1 MFSTSKKLVLKR
13 WVLVSIAL
21 SVSAL
26 TLRGE
31 DLPAGNKDAP
41 QRLAQ
46 SPRQTEVVEIKTPS
60 GDLIRARVAYPA
72 GDGPAP
78 VVIALHG
85 IPGWKPW
92 IEMLA
97 DQLAAAGFIGVAPDM
112 ASGKGPG
119 GVGTADLD
127 ASDASRLVFSLT
139 WEEVVERINAVA
151 DYAMALPGAQ
161 KQFAVMGFCWGG
173 RTAFAYAGERPD
185 LGAAVVYYG
194 ESPSAEV
201 LARISAPILGLYGKD
216 DARVNVTIEPAAI
229 EMKRLGKSYQYE
241 LYEGAGHAFLENQTR
256 SDVWTEMGL
265 RSWAN
270 REEGANVAATQKA
283 WPRTV
288 QFLKEHLQPL
298 K

>member
-1 MFSTSKKLVLKR
+1 MFSKSKQLVLKR
-13 WVLVSIAL
+13 LVLVSVAF

-46 SPRQTEVVEIKTPS
+46 SPRHTEVVEIKTPS
-60 GDLIRARVAYPA
+60 GDLIRARVAYPE
-72 GDGPAP
+72 GSDPAP

-97 DQLAAAGFIGVAPDM
+97 DHLAAAGFIGVAPDM

-119 GVGTADLD
+119 GSGTAGLE
-127 ASDASRLVFSLT
+127 ASDASRLMFSLT

-161 KQFAVMGFCWGG
+161 KHTN
-173 RTAFAYAGERPD
+173 RT
-185 LGAAVVYYG
+185 
-194 ESPSAEV
+194 PS
-201 LARISAPILGLYGKD
+201 
-216 DARVNVTIEPAAI
+216 
-229 EMKRLGKSYQYE
+229 
-241 LYEGAGHAFLENQTR
+241 R
-256 SDVWTEMGL
+256 STDTTKLSTNCPKTTGTG
-265 RSWAN
+265 SI
-270 REEGANVAATQKA
+270 
-283 WPRTV
+283 
-288 QFLKEHLQPL
+288 
-298 K
+298 

>member
-1 MFSTSKKLVLKR
+1 MFLKYR
-13 WVLVSIAL
+13 TLFLKISIIAP
-21 SVSAL
+21 VAFFVFVPI
-26 TLRGE
+26 LRGE
-31 DLPAGNKDAP
+31 DLPPGNKDAP
-41 QRLAQ
+41 ERLAQ
-46 SPRQTEVVEIKTPS
+46 SPRRTEVVEIQTPS
-60 GDLIRARVAYPA
+60 GDLIKARVAYPE
-72 GDGPAP
+72 GSDPAP

-97 DQLAAAGFIGVAPDM
+97 DHLAAAGFIGVAPDM

-119 GVGTADLD
+119 GAGTAGLE
-127 ASDASRLVFSLT
+127 ASDAARLVFSLT

-161 KQFAVMGFCWGG
+161 KQFAVMGVCWGG

-185 LGAAVVYYG
+185 LGAAIVYYG
-194 ESPSAEV
+194 ESPSADI
-201 LARISAPILGLYGKD
+201 LARISAPILGLYGQD
-216 DARVNVTIEPAAI
+216 DARVNVTIEPAAA

-241 LYEGAGHAFLENQTR
+241 IYEGAGHAFLENQRR
-256 SDVWTEMGL
+256 SDVWTEMGA

-270 REEGANVAATQKA
+270 REEGANVAATEKA

-288 QFLKEHLQPL
+288 QFLREHLMAR
-298 K
+298 

>member
-1 MFSTSKKLVLKR
+1 MFSKSKKLGLKR
-13 WVLVSIAL
+13 WVLVSVAF

-26 TLRGE
+26 TLLGE

-41 QRLAQ
+41 ERLAQ

-60 GDLIRARVAYPA
+60 GDLIRARVAYPE
-72 GDGPAP
+72 GNGPAP

-97 DQLAAAGFIGVAPDM
+97 DHLAAAGFIGVAPDM
-112 ASGKGPG
+112 ASGKGAG
-119 GVGTADLD
+119 GTGTADLD

-139 WEEVVERINAVA
+139 WEEVVERLNAVA

-161 KQFAVMGFCWGG
+161 KQFAVMGVCWGG

-185 LGAAVVYYG
+185 LGAAIVYYG
-194 ESPSAEV
+194 ESPSADV
-201 LARISAPILGLYGKD
+201 LARINAPILGLYGKD

-256 SDVWTEMGL
+256 SDVWTEMGA

-288 QFLKEHLQPL
+288 QFLKEHLL
-298 K
+298 H

>member
-1 MFSTSKKLVLKR
+1 MFSKSQKLVLKP
-13 WVLVSIAL
+13 WVLVSIAF
-21 SVSAL
+21 SVSVL

-31 DLPAGNKDAP
+31 DHPAGNKDAP

-46 SPRQTEVVEIKTPS
+46 SPRQTELVEIKTPS
-60 GDLIRARVAYPA
+60 GDLIKARVAYPE
-72 GDGPAP
+72 GSDPAP

-119 GVGTADLD
+119 GTGTAGLE

-151 DYAMALPGAQ
+151 DYAMALPAAQ
-161 KQFAVMGFCWGG
+161 KQFAVIGFCWGG

-185 LGAAVVYYG
+185 LGAAIVYYG
-194 ESPSAEV
+194 ESPSADV
-201 LARISAPILGLYGKD
+201 LARIDAPILGLYGKD

-229 EMKRLGKSYQYE
+229 EMKRLGTATSMSSTRVPDTPFWKTKPARTCGPKWVP
-241 LYEGAGHAFLENQTR
+241 GAGPIEKKEPMWRQPKRPGHER
-256 SDVWTEMGL
+256 S
-265 RSWAN
+265 SS
-270 REEGANVAATQKA
+270 
-283 WPRTV
+283 
-288 QFLKEHLQPL
+288 
-298 K
+298 